1 MSKKENRI
9 FRNPEGMPLE
19 DRALKEAAGL
29 FGEELLPLLGVREK
43 MLRIAPTEQ
52 VYLNPKDFIED
63 FNYEMEDGSWKHLEF
78 ESDGIQIKDLR
89 RFRTYEAITSQ
100 NNEVDV
106 TTCVICTA
114 GNKTIRDRLVTGINT
129 YRVKVIRMKD
139 KNADQVIEHLVQR
152 QKDGPLDRADL
163 LMALLTPLMDGT
175 LSQEDRIRKSF
186 QLLKGERENRRREE
200 LARME
205 AVLYTFAMKFLKK
218 SQLKRLKEAM
228 NMTIL
233 GEMIMQEGI
242 EKGRKEGR
250 EEGKEYINRLNMIL
264 IGQNRFEDVKRAS
277 QDREYQQ
284 KLIRE
289 LFPEEKR

>member
-29 FGEELLPLLGVREK
+29 FGEEL
-43 MLRIAPTEQ
+43 M
-52 VYLNPKDFIED
+52 
-63 FNYEMEDGSWKHLEF
+63 
-78 ESDGIQIKDLR
+78 
-89 RFRTYEAITSQ
+89 
-100 NNEVDV
+100 
-106 TTCVICTA
+106 
-114 GNKTIRDRLVTGINT
+114 
-129 YRVKVIRMKD
+129 
-139 KNADQVIEHLVQR
+139 
-152 QKDGPLDRADL
+152 
-163 LMALLTPLMDGT
+163 PLMDGT

-186 QLLKGERENRRREE
+186 QLLRGERENRGREE

-242 EKGRKEGR
+242 EKGREEGR

-264 IGQNRFEDVKRAS
+264 IRKNRFEDVKRAS